1 VRGPTLSERISRSQ
15 SMRCASVSL
24 VVAEVLMST
33 LPPWGGSVAQER
45 VMDKISHSVWDWLL

>member
-1 VRGPTLSERISRSQ
+1 LSERISRSQ